1 MRKIYRNFT
10 NEKEVLDNPKLVA
23 SRSSHH
29 KIKNTDNDFVKKVIN
44 KLSED
49 FNFKV
54 KDESYWLIEH
64 RPKGHM
70 WHKDTGSKNH
80 MMWCEVGV
88 SLLLKEADEG
98 GKTYYAENGDKNNPI
113 EVDRGLYDLVAHT
126 SDEWHMVEK
135 HEGERIVFLM
145 FI

>member
-10 NEKEVLDNPKLVA
+10 NEKEVLDSSILK
-23 SRSSHH
+23 SSKSSHY
-29 KIKNTDNDFVKKVIN
+29 KIENTDNDFVKKVIS

-64 RPKGHM
+64 RPRGHR
-70 WHKDTGSKNH
+70 WHKDTGSKDH
-80 MMWCEVGV
+80 MLWCEVGV
-88 SLLLKEADEG
+88 SLLLKEADKG
-98 GKTYYAENGDKNNPI
+98 GKTYYTENGDTNNPI

>member
-1 MRKIYRNFT
+1 
-10 NEKEVLDNPKLVA
+10 
-23 SRSSHH
+23 
-29 KIKNTDNDFVKKVIN
+29 
-44 KLSED
+44 
-49 FNFKV
+49 
-54 KDESYWLIEH
+54 
-64 RPKGHM
+64 
-70 WHKDTGSKNH
+70 
-80 MMWCEVGV
+80 MWCEVGV

>member
-1 MRKIYRNFT
+1 MKKIYRNFT
-10 NEKEVLDNPKLVA
+10 NEKEILDSLILERSKGSNSKL
-23 SRSSHH
+23 
-29 KIKNTDNDFVKKVIN
+29 KDTDNSFVNKVVS

-49 FNFKV
+49 FDFSIK
-54 KDESYWLIEH
+54 KESYWLIEH
-64 RPKGHM
+64 RPKGHK

-98 GKTYYAENGDKNNPI
+98 GKTYYAENGDTSNPI
-113 EVDRGLYDLVAHT
+113 EINRSLYDLVAHT

-135 HEGERIVFLM
+135 HKGERIVFLM